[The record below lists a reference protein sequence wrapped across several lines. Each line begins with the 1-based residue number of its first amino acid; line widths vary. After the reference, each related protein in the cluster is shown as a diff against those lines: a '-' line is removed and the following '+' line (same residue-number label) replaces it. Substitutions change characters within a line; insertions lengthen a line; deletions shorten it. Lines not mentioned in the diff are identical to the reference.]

1 MSTAGTLDNGDLRH
15 FTNSLPHVDAR
26 TGAAAVQRPNA
37 TASQPPP
44 RTHSHTLT
52 VTLRW
57 LARQGRSLR
66 HWKSP
71 SAIIA
76 LCQALARRVAG
87 SEPEGRPTMGS
98 SRGMV
103 ATTVCALVAAAGAT
117 IQGDAAGC
125 LDPAATNAEP
135 GSAPAAAGS
144 NFACIYSCAGL
155 RTFYGLSSSTSVC
168 FIDRGIG
175 TTEWPPAPVA
185 PGNKTWTVP
194 IWSGT
199 KDAIVQGHSEQPRD
213 GQPTG
218 RTELTS
224 KIGVVLGA
232 SLRLR
237 HVRMAG
243 VGSDAVYVHGTNAR
257 LWLEHAAFEH
267 NLGAPV
273 YVSDRTAE
281 VSILGCTFTSNIE
294 DDDVAAAILIEYAQN
309 VSIIRSTFTN
319 NSGEDRGALY
329 FDDVTGTV
337 SIVGCSFINN
347 TCSDDDGGAI
357 YVEDVGA
364 VSIVDSSFINNTAAV
379 GAAVFVEYNVD
390 SVAITGCSFVNNS
403 AAEGSAIALSLYDAP
418 AKFAVISDC
427 SGRGNRLFPVAI
439 DRDPLPVLL
448 TEKELLV
455 GIGDRWEYISVVAED
470 KPCALENLPRNVTRG
485 NCPASGLV
493 TNGAQCEPAC
503 QTRLFGHKE
512 SRCAN
517 GLLKWQGVCDDAPCA
532 HNPCLHGG
540 ECGEFDH
547 DGQKQSQCACTAGW
561 TGPTCNSRDYCSDP
575 GLCKHG
581 STCDNGNPLY
591 PLSYFCDCFRTGY
604 TGRHCD
610 QPVCRHNGLY
620 LAGQGKYTNN
630 LPLREPCISNIL

>member
-1 MSTAGTLDNGDLRH
+1 MR
-15 FTNSLPHVDAR
+15 AR
-26 TGAAAVQRPNA
+26 GVAA
-37 TASQPPP
+37 
-44 RTHSHTLT
+44 
-52 VTLRW
+52 
-57 LARQGRSLR
+57 
-66 HWKSP
+66 
-71 SAIIA
+71 
-76 LCQALARRVAG
+76 
-87 SEPEGRPTMGS
+87 
-98 SRGMV
+98 
-103 ATTVCALVAAAGAT
+103 TVCALVAAAGAT
-117 IQGDAAGC
+117 MQGGAARC

-168 FIDRGIG
+168 FIDRGTG

-199 KDAIVQGHSEQPRD
+199 KDAIVQGHSEQQSGD

-281 VSILGCTFTSNIE
+281 VSILGCTFTSNS
-294 DDDVAAAILIEYAQN
+294 DDDEGGAIGIEYAQI
-309 VSIIRSTFTN
+309 VSIIRSTFINNSGGALYLNEVTGTVSIVDSCFTN
-319 NSGEDRGALY
+319 NSVEDGGGALY
-329 FDDVTGTV
+329 LTDVTGTV
-337 SIVGCSFINN
+337 SIVDSSFVNN
-347 TCSDDDGGAI
+347 TVSDDVGGAI
-357 YVEDVGA
+357 YVEDVGS
-364 VSIVDSSFINNTAAV
+364 VSIVDSTFINNTAPA
-379 GAAVFVEYNVD
+379 GGAVFVEYDVD
-390 SVAITGCSFVNNS
+390 FVEITGCSFVNNS
-403 AAEGSAIALSLYDAP
+403 AAEGSAILLSLYDAP
-418 AKFAVISDC
+418 TKSAVISDC

-439 DRDPLPVLL
+439 EGDGNAGSALPALL

-455 GIGDRWEYISVVAED
+455 GIGDRWEYVSVVAKD
-470 KPCALENLPRNVTRG
+470 KPCALENLPPNVTRG

-493 TNGAQCEPAC
+493 ANGAQCEPAC

-512 SRCAN
+512 SRCVD

-547 DGQKQSQCACTAGW
+547 NGQKQSQCACTAGW
-561 TGPTCNSRDYCSDP
+561 TGRTCDSRDYCSDP

-581 STCDNGNPLY
+581 STCDDGNPLY

-610 QPVCRHNGLY
+610 QPVCQHNGLY
-620 LAGQGKYTNN
+620 LAGQGKHTNN
-630 LPLREPCISNIL
+630 LPLLEMCI